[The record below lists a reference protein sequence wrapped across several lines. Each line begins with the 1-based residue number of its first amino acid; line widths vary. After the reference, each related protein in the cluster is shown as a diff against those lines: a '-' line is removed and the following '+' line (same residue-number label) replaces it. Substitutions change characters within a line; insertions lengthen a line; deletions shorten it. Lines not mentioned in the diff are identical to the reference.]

1 MTTNLFTQIA
11 IVFMLVFII
20 IGLIFGLMFGSDFII
35 QTIKKQIIKYRQK
48 KSFVLNYKPADLDF
62 NVLKLG
68 DIKFYW
74 KETKLNQYTGQ
85 PMVMTF
91 ESNFVPFKTA
101 QEFIKINEKYFNH
114 DFITFDN
121 IIFDHKYK
129 NDIFSIK
136 TNKHNHNWEQTIVL
150 TIANLPVL
158 ENYIKEK
165 NKTKTSLDYC
175 FENIKWHNFC

>member
-1 MTTNLFTQIA
+1 MATNLFAQIV
-11 IVFMLVFII
+11 IGFSLIFII
-20 IGLIFGLMFGSDFII
+20 LGLIFGLIFGLDFII

-48 KSFVLNYKPADLDF
+48 KSFVLNYKPADLVF

-74 KETKLNQYTGQ
+74 KETKLNPHTGQ

-101 QEFIKINEKYFNH
+101 QEFIKINKNKYFKH

-121 IIFDHKYK
+121 IIFDCKYK
-129 NDIFSIK
+129 NDIFSVK

-158 ENYIKEK
+158 EKYIKEK
-165 NKTKTSLDYC
+165 NKTNLDYC
-175 FENIKWHNFC
+175 FENIKMA